1 MLDAAL
7 SGLLQVLS
15 PDSMLLMLIGIF
27 IGFIV
32 GILPGIGGPVAM
44 ALMLPF
50 TFGMEPIHVF
60 SFLLGMKV
68 VTSTT
73 GDITAVLFG
82 IPGEATSAATVLD
95 GSPMAR
101 KGQAGRALGAVLM
114 SSLMGAIIGA
124 AFLALSIPIIRPIVL
139 AFGPPEFFMLTVV
152 GLLFIA
158 ALSRGQMVKGLIMG
172 CFGLLIALI
181 GIDPQAGVPRY
192 VFGQLDL
199 WDGIGIVPVV
209 IGLFGGP
216 EILQLML
223 SKESI
228 AGKATTRKISGV
240 MEGVLDTFRYWKTVA
255 VAGLIGAGIGI
266 IPGVGGSVAQFIAY
280 GHAKQASK
288 HPEEFG
294 KGSIEGLLAAGGN
307 NNAKDGGALIPMIAI
322 GLPGSVS
329 TAILLNAFLISGL
342 NPGPEMLTTHLDVTF
357 SMVWITI
364 IANILVVIIALPLL
378 KPLARLTFT
387 EGPVLV
393 PFLLILVVLGAY
405 AENNSLFDVW
415 IMVAAAVIGVAC
427 LRWNWPRAPLL
438 LGAVL
443 GDLCERYLFLSSSLY
458 GWSWLQRPLVI
469 LLGAIAIAILFKTF
483 WDIRKQA
490 RLKMVADLK
499 EVRS

>member
-1 MLDAAL
+1 
-7 SGLLQVLS
+7 
-15 PDSMLLMLIGIF
+15 
-27 IGFIV
+27 
-32 GILPGIGGPVAM
+32 
-44 ALMLPF
+44 
-50 TFGMEPIHVF
+50 
-60 SFLLGMKV
+60 
-68 VTSTT
+68 
-73 GDITAVLFG
+73 
-82 IPGEATSAATVLD
+82 
-95 GSPMAR
+95 
-101 KGQAGRALGAVLM
+101 
-114 SSLMGAIIGA
+114 
-124 AFLALSIPIIRPIVL
+124 
-139 AFGPPEFFMLTVV
+139 
-152 GLLFIA
+152 
-158 ALSRGQMVKGLIMG
+158 
-172 CFGLLIALI
+172 
-181 GIDPQAGVPRY
+181 
-192 VFGQLDL
+192 
-199 WDGIGIVPVV
+199 V

-228 AGKATTRKISGV
+228 ASSTASRKIVGV
-240 MEGVLDTFRYWKTVA
+240 GQGILDTFRYWKTVA
-255 VAGLIGAGIGI
+255 VAGVIGSAIGV

-280 GHAKQASK
+280 GHAKQTSK

-307 NNAKDGGALIPMIAI
+307 NNAKDGGSLIPMIAI

-329 TAILLNAFLISGL
+329 AAILLNAFLISGL

-364 IANILVVIIALPLL
+364 IANIIVVIVSLPLL

-405 AENNSLFDVW
+405 AENNSMFDIWV
-415 IMVAAAVIGVAC
+415 MVVSAFVGIAC

-458 GWSWLQRPLVI
+458 GLSWVQRPLVI
-469 LLGAIAIAILFKTF
+469 LLGMAAMAILFKTG
-483 WDIRKQA
+483 WDVRKQA
-490 RLKMVADLK
+490 RSKQAGSLK

>member
-1 MLDAAL
+1 MIDAAMM
-7 SGLLQVLS
+7 GLMEVLS
-15 PDSMLLMLIGIF
+15 PHAMGLMLIGIL
-27 IGFIV
+27 IGFAV
-32 GILPGIGGPVAM
+32 GILPGIGGPVAL

-50 TFGMEPIHVF
+50 TFGMEPVHVF
-60 SFLLGMKV
+60 AFLLGMKV

-95 GSPMAR
+95 GHPMAR

-114 SSLMGAIIGA
+114 SSLVGAIIGA
-124 AFLALSIPIIRPIVL
+124 LVLAAAVPVLRPIVL

-152 GLLFIA
+152 GLIFMA
-158 ALSRGQMVKGLIMG
+158 SLSRGQMLKGMIMG
-172 CFGLLIALI
+172 CVGLLIALV

-192 VFGQLDL
+192 VFGQLEL
-199 WDGIGIVPVV
+199 WEGLGIVPIV

-228 AGKATTRKISGV
+228 AGKATTRKIDGV
-240 MEGVLDTFRYWKTVA
+240 WEGMLDTFRHWKVVA
-255 VAGLIGAGIGI
+255 WAGGLGAAIGV
-266 IPGVGGSVAQFIAY
+266 IPGVGGSVSQFIAY
-280 GHAKQASK
+280 GQAKQMSK

-322 GLPGSVS
+322 GLPGSVT

-364 IANILVVIIALPLL
+364 IANIIVVILAIPLL

-387 EGPVLV
+387 EGPILV
-393 PFLLILVVLGAY
+393 PFLLILIVLGAY
-405 AENNSLFDVW
+405 AENNSMFDVW
-415 IMVAAAVIGVAC
+415 IMLGAAVIGIVC
-427 LRWNWPRAPLL
+427 LRWNWPRVPLL
-438 LGAVL
+438 MGAVL
-443 GDLCERYLFLSSSLY
+443 GDLCERYLFLSTSLY
-458 GWSWLQRPLVI
+458 GWSWIQRPLVI
-469 LLGAIAIAILFKTF
+469 GLGALVVAIIFKTG
-483 WDIRKQA
+483 WDMRKNA
-490 RLKMVADLK
+490 RRLA
-499 EVRS
+499 ETRA